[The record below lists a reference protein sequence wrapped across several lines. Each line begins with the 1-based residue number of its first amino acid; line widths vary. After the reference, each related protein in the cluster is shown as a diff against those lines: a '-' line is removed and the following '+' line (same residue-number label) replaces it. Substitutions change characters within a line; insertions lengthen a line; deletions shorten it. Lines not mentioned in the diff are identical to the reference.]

1 MVVTRGHTLAEMQI
15 FEDGN
20 LESPVLCE
28 AKWLVDH
35 LPISDYSGECPACT
49 QGQNESEAQHLDAV
63 ILVSAGAVPDGVLHG
78 LYAAHLKLGLTGVR
92 LVQHGFS
99 LAGASGI

>member
-1 MVVTRGHTLAEMQI
+1 MVVTRGYTLAEMQI

-49 QGQNESEAQHLDAV
+49 
-63 ILVSAGAVPDGVLHG
+63 
-78 LYAAHLKLGLTGVR
+78 
-92 LVQHGFS
+92 
-99 LAGASGI
+99 